1 MAFRLTQNPVI
12 RTMMAALM
20 ITFCHASQADATDQ
34 LSIIV
39 PLAPGGALDR
49 FARTAERFLPNVTD
63 VDVTV
68 ENFSPKKGEDGY
80 REFLDRPADGS
91 TILAWFEPAAAAYEP
106 GASIDDLAI
115 INVQEIEPPILA
127 ARRDLGWQNLDEMI
141 SAIRQKPSSFVFG
154 IGGRT
159 GGGPLLTS
167 ALLENLDLEI
177 RLASYP
183 SGGKARKAVKKGEA
197 DFTAG
202 SLSAIRKLGDTV
214 VPLAVFSPRRLR
226 AWPEVPT
233 IGEALGDQSQYAVHG
248 AVYRFYAVRKEF
260 AEREPEEFANLVEAF
275 RRMTEDDD
283 GFKNNSIERGAGAL
297 WLGPEDS
304 TSLIR
309 RSNQYFKTLI
319 DNNSK

>member
-1 MAFRLTQNPVI
+1 MAFRLVRSLSI
-12 RTMMAALM
+12 RALMAALT
-20 ITFCHASQADATDQ
+20 IVFCHTSQADAVDE

-49 FARTAERFLPNVTD
+49 FARTAERFLPNVID
-63 VDVTV
+63 ADVTV
-68 ENFSPKKGEDGY
+68 ENFSARKGEDGY
-80 REFLDRPADGS
+80 QEFLSRPADGS
-91 TILAWFEPAAAAYEP
+91 TILAWFEPAVAAYEP
-106 GASIDDLAI
+106 GVSIDDLAI

-141 SAIRQKPSSFVFG
+141 GAIQQNPSSFTFG

-167 ALLENLDLEI
+167 ALLENLDLKI
-177 RLASYP
+177 RLATFS
-183 SGGKARKAVKKGEA
+183 SGGKARKAVVKGEA

-202 SLSAIRKLGDTV
+202 SLSAIRKLGDNV

-233 IGEALGDQSQYAVHG
+233 IREALGDQSQYAVHG
-248 AVYRFYAVRKEF
+248 AVYRFYAVHKDF
-260 AEREPEEFANLVEAF
+260 AEQEPEKFAKLAEAF
-275 RRMTEDDD
+275 RRMTEDDND
-283 GFKNNSIERGAGAL
+283 FKNNSIERGTGAL

-309 RSNQYFKTLI
+309 RSNQYFRTLI